1 MGALDGRMADG
12 ISKRLGKLSHPRHL
26 LFLAV
31 LLLAPWPLAPFLD
44 SGHTITVTFDL
55 AALAFILSCIPLW
68 HNGQA
73 DSIRRQ
79 AQRDDVG
86 QILLL
91 LLCGAASA
99 MVLGNLVLSIKDK
112 SGHGIVDMALLVA
125 TLSASWTF
133 ANLSCA
139 FHYARLY
146 YSPYQG
152 KDCGGLD
159 FQRKDEPDF
168 SDFVNFAFVI
178 GMTCQTADIDITSN
192 RMRRVST
199 FHGLFAFA
207 FNLGV
212 LALAVNVL
220 ASSSSH

>member
-1 MGALDGRMADG
+1 MAGEGQGWVGR
-12 ISKRLGKLSHPRHL
+12 IKHPRHL

-31 LLLAPWPLAPFLD
+31 LLLTPWPLRAVLGVGNTLFAA
-44 SGHTITVTFDL
+44 FDL
-55 AALAFILSCIPLW
+55 AALCFILSCIPLW
-68 HNGQA
+68 RAQSA
-73 DSIRRQ
+73 DAIRRQ

-86 QILLL
+86 QVWLLL
-91 LLCGAASA
+91 LAGLISA
-99 MVLGNLVLSIKDK
+99 VVLAMLAFLILGKGQFGPAGLVL
-112 SGHGIVDMALLVA
+112 MVA
-125 TLSASWTF
+125 TLMASWTF

-139 FHYARLY
+139 FHYAHLY
-146 YSPYQG
+146 YTEHGGS
-152 KDCGGLD
+152 DRGGLAFPD
-159 FQRKDEPDF
+159 GGSPDF

-178 GMTCQTADIDITSN
+178 GMTCQTADIDITDT

-220 ASSSSH
+220 ASSG